1 MHPTFVDIYKFKT
14 WKQCGTPILV
24 CSCKK
29 PPEVFFQSHQVTCVS
44 AVVQTYSGAP
54 EHPSFSPFFLGDEE
68 CQNGSVGATNCRW
81 RKIFLDFFSKA
92 AVVSK
97 TARFGVGLESLLLK
111 VTQWAASQPDHFVVW
126 MWGDLTDLWLWSL
139 MWLSACSL
147 LWSICSCMH

>member
-1 MHPTFVDIYKFKT
+1 MHPAFVDIYKFKT

-24 CSCKK
+24 CPCKK

-44 AVVQTYSGAP
+44 SGADLLWGP
-54 EHPSFSPFFLGDEE
+54 CATLFFTFLSWGWGMSEWA
-68 CQNGSVGATNCRW
+68 CWSNCRW

-92 AVVSK
+92 AAVSK

-111 VTQWAASQPDHFVVW
+111 VTQWAASQPDYFVVW
-126 MWGDLTDLWLWSL
+126 IWGDLTDLWLWSL